1 MATNPFNPAAF
12 SAKKQVVET
21 QKEKLPYEVT
31 GNSSRD
37 NIRKVLWEILSG
49 EPDGSIKNSDL
60 VHKIEEEIH
69 SSTGSDAKSRQYR
82 DKVKQLQLK
91 IKGPRFGDTR

>member
-82 DKVKQLQLK
+82 DKVKQL
-91 IKGPRFGDTR
+91 